1 MMRTTDVVI
10 AFFFTYE
17 EREGLLEFG
26 DLFLGERV
34 GLWCSWVSLM
44 CLVIFTGCVPLKTAQ
59 GNARQRGVKKKR
71 GKPA

>member
-1 MMRTTDVVI
+1 MADVVI
-10 AFFFTYE
+10 AIFTYE
-17 EREGLLEFG
+17 EREGLLELG
-26 DLFLGERV
+26 DLFLGKRV

-44 CLVIFTGCVPLKTAQ
+44 CSVNFACCVPLKTAQ